1 MRKMFIAGA
10 VCPQCQKQDKIFV
23 YQKDGEDI
31 AQCNACGYVSVRPKE
46 GEPAPQQP
54 QVDGVIKILDVGKK

>member
-46 GEPAPQQP
+46 DEQASPEP
-54 QVDGVIKILDVGKK
+54 QVDGFIKIVQRD